1 MFAPSKIKIEKKKET
16 ATHGSYVIS
25 PLPKGYGST
34 MGNSL
39 RRILLSSIRG
49 AAPTRVKISGA
60 SHEFSTLK
68 GVKEDVFNTLLKIK
82 DLKIAIAGEDFDEV
96 KLVLSKKGVGEV
108 KASDI
113 KLPSGVTISNPDLVI
128 CTITDAKTTF
138 EADIYAKNGYGY
150 VAGEEAEQENKEVGV
165 MVLDRIFSPVIFANY
180 AVTAARMGKET
191 ELDRI
196 ELEVETDGTL
206 APFEA
211 IKQGAGML
219 RDFFAELAS
228 GARVVIEEEEV
239 IVQEVS
245 VEDARTEKAGE
256 ILIEELNLPTR
267 TINALKKHS
276 INTLKD
282 LAVMD
287 EDRLLSVRN
296 LGEKSIQEIKKLLKK
311 EGLTE

>member
-1 MFAPSKIKIEKKKET
+1 MFSSSKIKIEKKKET
-16 ATHGSYVIS
+16 ATHGSYIIS

-39 RRILLSSIRG
+39 RRVLLSSILG
-49 AAPTRVKISGA
+49 AAPTKVKIEGA
-60 SHEFSTLK
+60 SHEFSTIK
-68 GVKEDVFNTLLKIK
+68 GVKEDVFNILLKIK
-82 DLKIAIAGEDFDEV
+82 ELKISIKSEDFEEH

-108 KASDI
+108 TGADI
-113 KLPSGVTISNPDLVI
+113 KLPGGISIANPDLVI
-128 CTITDAKTTF
+128 CTITDAKTSVD
-138 EADIYAKNGYGY
+138 ADIFVKNGYGY
-150 VAGEEAEQENKEVGV
+150 EPSDEVTEANKEVGV
-165 MVLDRIFSPVIFANY
+165 MVLDRIYSPVVFANY
-180 AVTAARMGKET
+180 GVSATRMGKQT
-191 ELDRI
+191 ELDMI

-211 IKQGAGML
+211 VKQGAGML
-219 RDFFAELAS
+219 RDFFSELAS
-228 GARVVIEEEEV
+228 GARVVIEQEEV
-239 IVQEVS
+239 VVQEVS
-245 VEDARTEKAGE
+245 VEDARTEKAKE

-282 LAVMD
+282 LADLD

-311 EGLTE
+311 EGLSE

>member
-1 MFAPSKIKIEKKKET
+1 MFSPAKIKIEKKKET
-16 ATHGSYVIS
+16 DTQGTYIIS

-49 AAPTRVKISGA
+49 AAPTRVKISGV

-68 GVKEDVFNTLLKIK
+68 GVKEDIFNILLKIK
-82 DLKIAIAGEDFDEV
+82 DLKIAIAGEDFEEV

-128 CTITDAKTTF
+128 CTITDAKVLF

-150 VAGEEAEQENKEVGV
+150 VAGEEAELENNEVGV

-180 AVTAARMGKET
+180 IVTAARMGKET
-191 ELDRI
+191 ELDKI
-196 ELEVETDGTL
+196 ELEVQTDGTL

-211 IKQGAGML
+211 VKQGAGML

-239 IVQEVS
+239 VVQEVS